1 MSSSVFQK
9 TYEKLCVDLYK
20 KRDMIYKMKQ
30 ELIYLQEN
38 LLAQNSTHSIQYI
51 HDLDFK
57 IAVICENLR
66 KVFKQI
72 KVIETSILMLK
83 TRFFVANNFY

>member
-9 TYEKLCVDLYK
+9 TYEKHCVDLYK
-20 KRDMIYKMKQ
+20 KEMEIYTMKQ
-30 ELIYLQEN
+30 ELINLQEN
-38 LLAQNSTHSIQYI
+38 LQAQNSTHSIQYI
-51 HDLDFK
+51 LDLDFK

-66 KVFKQI
+66 KVSKQI

>member
-1 MSSSVFQK
+1 MSSSVFQN
-9 TYEKLCVDLYK
+9 TYEKHCVDLYK
-20 KRDMIYKMKQ
+20 KEMEIYTMKQ
-30 ELIYLQEN
+30 ELINLQEN
-38 LLAQNSTHSIQYI
+38 LQGQNSTHSIQYI
-51 HDLDFK
+51 LDLDFK

>member
-1 MSSSVFQK
+1 MSSSAFQK
-9 TYEKLCVDLYK
+9 TYEKHCVDLYQK
-20 KRDMIYKMKQ
+20 EMEIYTMKQ
-30 ELIYLQEN
+30 ELINLQEN
-38 LLAQNSTHSIQYI
+38 LQAQNSTHSIQYI

-66 KVFKQI
+66 KVSKQI